1 MVEAGGKSED
11 EEDPVGCNGEG
22 CPNKCAIGADCGH
35 VEEAVGGCGGVG
47 HDVGGVVHGYIAQI
61 EGKTNDER
69 FTSRIQFLNLEVVR
83 YATPG
88 PWSIHAPIGI

>member
-1 MVEAGGKSED
+1 
-11 EEDPVGCNGEG
+11 
-22 CPNKCAIGADCGH
+22 
-35 VEEAVGGCGGVG
+35 VG
-47 HDVGGVVHGYIAQI
+47 HDVGGVVPGYIAQI

-88 PWSIHAPIGI
+88 PWSIHAAIGI